1 MPHVSTSQPLRGLL
15 GRRFVPR
22 RFTSYRSSVAP
33 VALLAVLLAVLLGA
47 PASANESKNFTL
59 GLAGMIGGP
68 FDVDGEDP
76 GFSQTGVSARF
87 SWRTLPRTMISV
99 RAAQVDMS
107 GEVLG
112 NVFDPEL
119 TYFTV
124 GGEYTFQEPYYV
136 SSFYLGLGNYQ
147 LDGLV
152 VGANGLAQED
162 ENSLGVTLGTTADFS
177 LSETVSIFADLSLH
191 YADLEPMQFF
201 GFLHVGIAYHF

>member
-1 MPHVSTSQPLRGLL
+1 MPLALAAVI
-15 GRRFVPR
+15 
-22 RFTSYRSSVAP
+22 
-33 VALLAVLLAVLLGA
+33 ALLLCA
-47 PASANESKNFTL
+47 PAAANESKNFTL

-87 SWRTLPRTMISV
+87 SWRTQPRTMISL

-107 GEVLG
+107 GEILG
-112 NVFDPEL
+112 TLFDPEL

-124 GGEYTFQEPYYV
+124 GGDYSFQEPYYV
-136 SSFYLGLGNYQ
+136 SSFYIGLGYYQ
-147 LDGLV
+147 LDGQR
-152 VGANGLAQED
+152 VGVGGLADDD
-162 ENSLGVTLGTTADFS
+162 EGSIGVTLGTTADFS
-177 LSETVSIFADLSLH
+177 VTETVSIFADLSLH

>member
-1 MPHVSTSQPLRGLL
+1 MTGKNVLEPHAKWV
-15 GRRFVPR
+15 
-22 RFTSYRSSVAP
+22 
-33 VALLAVLLAVLLGA
+33 VALVLLATMTMLCA
-47 PASANESKNFTL
+47 PAMANESKNFTL

-76 GFSQTGVSARF
+76 GFSQTGISARF
-87 SWRTLPRTMISV
+87 SWRTQPRTMISV

-107 GEVLG
+107 GEILG

-119 TYFTV
+119 TYVTV

-136 SSFYLGLGNYQ
+136 SSFYLGLGQYR

-152 VGANGLAQED
+152 PSAAGLVQD
-162 ENSLGVTLGTTADFS
+162 DDNTIGVTLGTTADFS
-177 LSETVSIFADLSLH
+177 VTEAVSIFADLSLH